1 MMIHSGFF
9 IYIILR
15 SFILSY
21 FDIRNATISYTLLG
35 IIAGGVSACVTFVV
49 QSSNNSS
56 VRGVFTG
63 EVVRSNTA
71 WTGKHR

>member
-1 MMIHSGFF
+1 MGW
-9 IYIILR
+9 LWAC
-15 SFILSY
+15 L
-21 FDIRNATISYTLLG
+21 AG

-71 WTGKHR
+71 WTGKHRQVNRVE